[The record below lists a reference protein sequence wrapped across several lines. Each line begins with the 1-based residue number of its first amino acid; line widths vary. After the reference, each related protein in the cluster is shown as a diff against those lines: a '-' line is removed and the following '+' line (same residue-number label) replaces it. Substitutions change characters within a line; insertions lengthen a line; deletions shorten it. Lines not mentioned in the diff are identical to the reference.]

1 MTAKVRILVVEDEMI
16 IAAKIA
22 MFLEELGYEV
32 AAILPRAE
40 DALAHVETTPPDLAL
55 VDVQLLGEM
64 DGVELA
70 TVLRASHQLPVIF
83 LTANTDDATFERA
96 KTAQPYA
103 FLQKPFR
110 KTELRRALALALQR
124 MENGAETPAEPT
136 AETPDSPGD
145 ESYILHD
152 RIFVRYQDKMVKL
165 MFDDILHIAADRSY
179 CRIVT
184 TGKEYLLS
192 VPMKRLEDK
201 LPVSVFQR
209 IHRSHIINM
218 LRVEEVSDG
227 IVRVAGESLPLSPA
241 LKGEFMKRLNA
252 V

>member
-1 MTAKVRILVVEDEMI
+1 MTGKVRILVVEDEML
-16 IAAKIA
+16 IAAKVA

-40 DALAHVETTPPDLAL
+40 DALIHVAAETPDLAL

-70 TVLRASHQLPVIF
+70 KKLNSSHQLPVIF

-96 KTAQPYA
+96 KSANPYA

-110 KTELRRALALALQR
+110 KTELRRTIALALQR
-124 MENGAETPAEPT
+124 LESESNETHVEPATADEN
-136 AETPDSPGD
+136 
-145 ESYILHD
+145 ESYVMHD
-152 RIFVRYQDKMVKL
+152 RIFVRYNDKMVKL
-165 MFDDILHIAADRSY
+165 LFDDILHVAAERSY

-184 TGKEYLLS
+184 TGKEYLLTM
-192 VPMKRLEDK
+192 PMKRLEDK
-201 LPVSVFQR
+201 LPASTFQR
-209 IHRSHIINM
+209 IHRSHIVNIQ
-218 LRVEEVSDG
+218 RVDEVSDG
-227 IVRVAGESLPLSPA
+227 MVRIAGERLPLSPTMR
-241 LKGEFMKRLNA
+241 GEFMKRLNA

>member
-22 MFLEELGYEV
+22 LFLEELGYEV

-40 DALAHVETTPPDLAL
+40 DALAHVASATPDLAL

-70 TVLRASHQLPVIF
+70 KSLHASHQLPVIF

-96 KTAQPYA
+96 KTANPCA

-110 KTELRRALALALQR
+110 KTELRRTLALALQR
-124 MENGAETPAEPT
+124 LESGTDATPEEMP
-136 AETPDSPGD
+136 EIKGD

-165 MFDDILHIAADRSY
+165 MFDEILHVAADRSY

-184 TGKEYLLS
+184 TGKEHLLS
-192 VPMKRLEDK
+192 VPLKRLEDK
-201 LPVSVFQR
+201 LPASVFQR
-209 IHRSHIINM
+209 IHRSHIVNM
-218 LRVEEVSDG
+218 LRVEEVSDS

-241 LKGEFMKRLNA
+241 LKVEFMKRLNS